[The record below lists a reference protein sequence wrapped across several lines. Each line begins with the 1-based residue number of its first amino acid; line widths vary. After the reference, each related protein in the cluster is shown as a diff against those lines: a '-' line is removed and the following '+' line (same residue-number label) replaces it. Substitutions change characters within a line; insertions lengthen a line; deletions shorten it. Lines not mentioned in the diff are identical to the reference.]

1 VFPAGAGGFTI
12 SMPDEQPARNATA
25 IVEVAKE
32 SSTSNAN
39 LGNFKDTDAFI
50 LDLGSGYCGDAQ

>member
-1 VFPAGAGGFTI
+1 
-12 SMPDEQPARNATA
+12 MPVEQPARNATA

-32 SSTSNAN
+32 SSTWKAN

-50 LDLGSGYCGDAQ
+50 LDLYSGYCGDAQ